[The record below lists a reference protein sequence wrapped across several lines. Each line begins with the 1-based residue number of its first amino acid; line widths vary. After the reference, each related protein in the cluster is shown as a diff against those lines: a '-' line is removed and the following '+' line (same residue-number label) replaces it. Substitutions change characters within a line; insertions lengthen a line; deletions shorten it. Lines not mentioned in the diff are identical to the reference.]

1 MEDGRVERWNVGKM
15 EKWKRR
21 NKRDKGKRWNSG
33 ILEEWKDGK
42 TRVKYGIGFLLHYL
56 ELCGTLQQISS
67 AMCCYTDKT
76 S

>member
-1 MEDGRVERWNVGKM
+1 M
-15 EKWKRR
+15 
-21 NKRDKGKRWNSG
+21 
-33 ILEEWKDGK
+33 EEWKDEILDEWTDGK
-42 TRVKYGIGFLLHYL
+42 KSVKYGIGFLLHYL

>member
-1 MEDGRVERWNVGKM
+1 MEE
-15 EKWKRR
+15 WK
-21 NKRDKGKRWNSG
+21 DG

-42 TRVKYGIGFLLHYL
+42 KRVKYGIGFLLHYL